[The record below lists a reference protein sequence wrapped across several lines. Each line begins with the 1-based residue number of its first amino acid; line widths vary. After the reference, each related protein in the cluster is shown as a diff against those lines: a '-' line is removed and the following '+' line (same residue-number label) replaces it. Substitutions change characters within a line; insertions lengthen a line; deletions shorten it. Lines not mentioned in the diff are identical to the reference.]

1 MSDLIKDEDLTSK
14 DSSSQDVIIFL
25 PDGAKATAEIAL
37 PFIEGTF
44 QNKLEEMLSRR
55 NGLVEITGDEYDI
68 LKPLFIKIG
77 YNFKILIGIPGV
89 DSPRSF
95 LSEDNYDL
103 ILSYSNLEF
112 TPESETSKFI
122 GMLKETA
129 NNDNI
134 DGDESSIGDVED
146 EEF

>member
-1 MSDLIKDEDLTSK
+1 MSDLVTKDTVEEESK
-14 DSSSQDVIIFL
+14 SQDVIIFL

-37 PFIEGTF
+37 PFIEGSF
-44 QNKLEEMLSRR
+44 QNKLEEMLSKR

-68 LKPLFIKIG
+68 LKPLLTKLS
-77 YNFKILIGIPGV
+77 YNFKILLGIPGV

-103 ILSYSNLEF
+103 ILSYTNLEF

-122 GMLKETA
+122 GMLKENA
-129 NNDNI
+129 QLDKDPI
-134 DGDESSIGDVED
+134 EDGAVDEFED
-146 EEF
+146 DRF

>member
-1 MSDLIKDEDLTSK
+1 MADLMKDDVVNK
-14 DSSSQDVIIFL
+14 DSKNQDVIIFL
-25 PDGAKATAEIAL
+25 PDGAKAIAEIAL
-37 PFIEGTF
+37 PFIEGSF
-44 QNKLEEMLSRR
+44 QNKLEEMLSKR

-68 LKPLFIKIG
+68 LKPLLLKIG
-77 YNFKILIGIPGV
+77 YNFKILLGIPGV

-103 ILSYSNLEF
+103 ILSYTNLEF

-129 NNDNI
+129 QS
-134 DGDESSIGDVED
+134 DEISTDDPALEDYED
-146 EEF
+146 EKF

>member
-1 MSDLIKDEDLTSK
+1 MSDLVTKDTVEEESK
-14 DSSSQDVIIFL
+14 SQDVIIFL

-37 PFIEGTF
+37 PFIEGSF
-44 QNKLEEMLSRR
+44 QNKLEEMLSKR

-68 LKPLFIKIG
+68 LKPLLTKLS
-77 YNFKILIGIPGV
+77 YNFKILLGIPGV

-103 ILSYSNLEF
+103 ILSYTNLEF

-122 GMLKETA
+122 GMLKESA
-129 NNDNI
+129 QLDKDPI
-134 DGDESSIGDVED
+134 EDAAVDEFED
-146 EEF
+146 DRF

>member
-1 MSDLIKDEDLTSK
+1 MSDLIKGEDLTSN
-14 DSSSQDVIIFL
+14 DVSSHDVIIFL

-44 QNKLEEMLSRR
+44 QNKLEEMLAKR

-95 LSEDNYDL
+95 LSEDDYDL

-122 GMLKETA
+122 SMLKETA
-129 NNDNI
+129 DGNEL
-134 DGDESSIGDVED
+134 DGDESSIGDIED
-146 EEF
+146 EQF

>member
-1 MSDLIKDEDLTSK
+1 MTGLTKENSVDNKSK
-14 DSSSQDVIIFL
+14 DQDVIIFL
-25 PDGAKATAEIAL
+25 PDGAKAIAEIAL
-37 PFIEGTF
+37 PFIEGSF
-44 QNKLEEMLSRR
+44 QNKLEEMLSKR

-68 LKPLFIKIG
+68 LKPLLLKIG
-77 YNFKILIGIPGV
+77 YNFKILLGIPGV

-103 ILSYSNLEF
+103 ILSYTNLEF

-129 NNDNI
+129 ESDQVIDDNPGLE
-134 DGDESSIGDVED
+134 DYED
-146 EEF
+146 EKF